1 MKNHLRGAPGALKF
15 VAISTSLLSIVA
27 ATAVSAA
34 ETEAPTDEIIVTAE
48 RGAAR
53 NLQDVPIAVTA
64 ITPDRLDRT
73 ASFSLADL
81 TRYTPALNIVEAGP
95 GINKIEIRGLTTGQL
110 VPNSTSD
117 VQDRSLVAVYLDDA
131 VISLQGQN
139 PDLKVIDL
147 ERVEVLRGPQGT
159 LYGAGSMTGTI
170 RYITAKPDPSKS
182 FGTAEGILSQ
192 TEKSGSPNGA
202 VRAML
207 NLPLVTDKLAL
218 RLTGYYGHDAGFID
232 NIGAQNKRDANSVDT
247 VQVRAALRWQAGDD
261 TNVDLSYTYL
271 DLAAHGLYRGFA
283 GLPDYTFSGNGPEH
297 NYDKF
302 HLVNLTIAHDF
313 GPVSL
318 VSSTSYTHR
327 DLDFLESLEPTVA
340 YFFQFAAPG
349 PNNPFNVNGTF
360 APPNPYNQAL
370 VNQLPVESYSI
381 KNRIDDWQQEI
392 RLSSDQSGRLRATGG
407 FFFQSQRR
415 RYVQDIPLP
424 GFDTLSYVAQGWNAD
439 PANAGNPYN
448 SQTTHGAF
456 SPNNVFAGLQNIDE
470 YQVAGFGEVTFD
482 VTPRLSLTAGLRG
495 FFWHQDFDL
504 YFGGIYGVDTIGP
517 RANQPITVKDSREA
531 SGVNPRFVASWKAT
545 DDLLVFFEAAKGFRY
560 GGVNQ
565 PIPRSAIC
573 DQELASVGGTA
584 PGTFGPDS
592 LWTYSVG
599 EKARLFDK
607 RLTVNATAFYI
618 DWSQVQNRV
627 VLPQCAY
634 YYIQNNGQVRSV
646 GAELEIAARVTDE
659 LTLTFAGSYTDA
671 KTEIDV
677 PGAQARAGDKVPNFP
692 DTVVGIGAIY
702 DRPVGS
708 GVVHF
713 TANWQYRA
721 PYGNLYNQNGDPTS
735 GTSNAFNYRRI
746 APQDTLNLGL
756 AYSFGRWEAGV
767 FGTNLTNGTK
777 ITNVIPRAAYVGNWQ
792 AGDYLTYARPR
803 TIGVRVKAGF

>member
-1 MKNHLRGAPGALKF
+1 MKKNLRGAPVALKWA
-15 VAISTSLLSIVA
+15 AISTSLLSIVS
-27 ATAVSAA
+27 ATAAFGA
-34 ETEAPTDEIIVTAE
+34 EIEAPADEIIVTAD
-48 RGAAR
+48 RSGARA
-53 NLQDVPIAVTA
+53 LQDVPIAVSVVD
-64 ITPDRLDRT
+64 PERLGRT
-73 ASFSLADL
+73 ASFGLADL

-139 PDLKVIDL
+139 PDVKVIDL

-170 RYITAKPDPSKS
+170 RYITAKPDASKT
-182 FGTAEGILSQ
+182 FGTVEAFLSQ
-192 TEKSGSPNGA
+192 TEKAGSPNGSI
-202 VRAML
+202 RAMV
-207 NLPLVTDKLAL
+207 NTPLVADKLAL
-218 RLTGYYGHDAGFID
+218 RLTGYYGRDAGFID
-232 NIGAQNKRDANSVDT
+232 NVGAQNKRDANSVDT
-247 VQVRAALRWQAGDD
+247 VQLRAALRWQAGDD
-261 TNVDLSYTYL
+261 TTVDFSYTYL

-283 GLPDYTFSGNGPEH
+283 GLPEYTFSSNGPEH

-302 HLVNLTIAHDF
+302 HLLNLTIAHDF
-313 GPVSL
+313 GAVSL
-318 VSSTSYTHR
+318 VSSTSYTR
-327 DLDFLESLEPTVA
+327 RNLDFLESLEPTVA

-349 PNNPFNVNGTF
+349 PNNPFNVNGSF

-370 VNQLPVESYSI
+370 VNQLPVETYSI
-381 KNRIDDWQQEI
+381 KNRIEDWQQEI
-392 RLSSDQSGRLRATGG
+392 RLSGDPSARLRWTGG
-407 FFFQSQRR
+407 VFFQSQSR

-439 PANAGNPYN
+439 PANVGRPYN

-456 SPNNVFAGLQNIDE
+456 SPNNVFSGLQNIDE
-470 YQVAGFGEVTFD
+470 YQIAGFGELTFD
-482 VTPRLSLTAGLRG
+482 VTPRFSITAGLRG
-495 FFWHQDFDL
+495 FYWHQDFDL

-517 RANQPITVKDSREA
+517 NANRPITVRDSRDA

-545 DDLLVFFEAAKGFRY
+545 DDLLIFAEAAKGFRY

-599 EKARLFDK
+599 EKARLLDR
-607 RLTVNATAFYI
+607 RLTINATAFLI

-627 VLPQCAY
+627 VLPQCSY
-634 YYIQNNGQVRSV
+634 YYIQNNGKVRSV
-646 GAELEIAARVTDE
+646 GAELEISARVTDE

-671 KTEIDV
+671 STRINV
-677 PGAQARAGDKVPNFP
+677 PGAQALAGDKVPNFP
-692 DTVVGIGAIY
+692 DTIVGVGALY
-702 DRPVGS
+702 DQPLGS
-708 GVVHF
+708 GVLHLS
-713 TANWQYRA
+713 ANFQYRA
-721 PYGNLYNQNGDPTS
+721 PFGNLYNANGNPAAS
-735 GTSNAFNYRRI
+735 TSNAFNYRRI
-746 APQDTLNLGL
+746 PSQDTLNLAV
-756 AYSFGRWEAGV
+756 AYSFGRWEAGI
-767 FGTNLTNGTK
+767 FATNLTNGTK
-777 ITNVIPRAAYVGNWQ
+777 ITNIVPRAAYVGNWQ

-803 TIGVRVKAGF
+803 TVGVRVRAGF